1 MQVSDHEELKNRIPV
16 CLTRAVEEMKMNRK
30 KSKWLALAA
39 LLMFVGATFQIASD
53 HYILG
58 AICFVAAASFAYSAN
73 LYRKKE
79 NKEKPEEADEQ

>member
-1 MQVSDHEELKNRIPV
+1 MIKRI
-16 CLTRAVEEMKMNRK
+16 
-30 KSKWLALAA
+30 SKWLALAA
-39 LLMFVGATFQIASD
+39 LLMFVGATFQITSD

-79 NKEKPEEADEQ
+79 NEKKQEEADDK